1 MELWEAL
8 ELTRYD
14 VLACVG
20 AGGKTSTLLNLFNY
34 AQERNIPAFFTT
46 TTKIYASDIT
56 NDYLPI
62 ITESYD
68 EGAILAKLDIQ
79 RGYALWFKRRQE
91 EKLIGLP
98 SEWIE
103 KMAAANGI
111 KGTYLIEADGA
122 SRRLLKAPAEH
133 EPVIPDCTTLTLGIV
148 NFRVLDL
155 CLTDNV
161 VHRLDRVCRLLEK
174 EAGAPITVEDLA
186 VIASHSK
193 GIFQYSR
200 GKRIVLVNGAHI
212 GHIDTIVRFVTL
224 LKENN
229 SPVSRVILTHGQ
241 GLRMQAVKVY
251 DL

>member
-62 ITESYD
+62 VTESYD
-68 EGAILAKLDIQ
+68 DGALLTKLDMQ
-79 RGYALWFKRRQE
+79 RGYALWFKSRQE

-98 SEWIE
+98 PEWID
-103 KMAAANGI
+103 KMAADNGI
-111 KGTYLIEADGA
+111 QGTYLIEADGA
-122 SRRLLKAPAEH
+122 SEKLLKSPAEH
-133 EPVIPDCTTLTLGIV
+133 EPVIPNCTTLTLGII

-212 GHIDTIVRFVTL
+212 GHIDTIVKFVTL

-229 SPVSRVILTHGQ
+229 SPVSRVILIQGQ

-251 DL
+251 NL